1 MEHTAYI
8 FMGSEVG
15 LLDELFKN
23 PAQMPFGLAVPLNMG
38 APDAAAW
45 KKYITARFREFKVSL
60 TAAEIDEL
68 LDFCGGH
75 PRDLMELCE
84 HLLTVRS
91 LNPDISGTLEIAKK
105 RTLNSL
111 RPQFDEIWK
120 RLEKPTGSQ
129 ITATRIANHLAI
141 YGPGRPHKSVART
154 LEKLER
160 EGVIHKVARGNYEFT
175 EPLFGY
181 YVRELG
187 D

>member
-1 MEHTAYI
+1 
-8 FMGSEVG
+8 
-15 LLDELFKN
+15 
-23 PAQMPFGLAVPLNMG
+23 MPFGLAVPLNLGVPNGG
-38 APDAAAW
+38 AW
-45 KKYITARFREFKVSL
+45 RKYIAARFREFKVSL

-91 LNPDISGTLEIAKK
+91 LNPDISGTLEIAKQ

-120 RLEKPTGSQ
+120 RLEKPMGTQ
-129 ITATRIANHLAI
+129 ITATRIANHQVI

-154 LEKLER
+154 LERLER

-181 YVRELG
+181 YVQELQS
-187 D
+187 